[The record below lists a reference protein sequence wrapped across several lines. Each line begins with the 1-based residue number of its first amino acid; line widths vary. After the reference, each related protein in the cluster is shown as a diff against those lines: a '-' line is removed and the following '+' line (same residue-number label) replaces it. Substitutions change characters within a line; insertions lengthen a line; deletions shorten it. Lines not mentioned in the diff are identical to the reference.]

1 MLAVTPKPSRN
12 LKKLAC
18 ILRKMASEVTIPDSE
33 KVRIVSD
40 FLQHAPPG
48 EFNEVFNAV
57 RMLLNNDQLL
67 KEGCSQAVVKY
78 NESQFAPVKLDGVE
92 KQTLITPFNDIGGG
106 RYVDDASMK
115 SFKYDHLRKEASDIQ
130 PYPVESTALESWRAA
145 LQKELDIYIEEHY
158 AKSGIGCVFV
168 RNGNFTLCIES
179 HQFQPKNFCNGRWR
193 SEWKIPVGDGKIGA
207 QELIGNVKVQVHYY
221 EDGNVQ
227 LFSEKDFNVKIQ
239 ITSDVDKTAKD
250 ILQCIRDEE
259 GKYQHAVQENY
270 ASMSDNTFKA
280 LRRQL
285 PVIRAKMDWHKASS
299 ISFG

>member
-1 MLAVTPKPSRN
+1 MT
-12 LKKLAC
+12 
-18 ILRKMASEVTIPDSE
+18 SEVTIPDSE
-33 KVRIVSD
+33 KIRIVSD

-67 KEGCSQAVVKY
+67 KEGCSQAVVRY

-92 KQTLITPFNDIGGG
+92 KQTLITAFNDIGGG
-106 RYVDDASMK
+106 RYVDDASKK

-130 PYPVESTALESWRAA
+130 PYPAESTALESWRAA

-168 RNGNFTLCIES
+168 RNGNFT
-179 HQFQPKNFCNGRWR
+179 NGRWR
-193 SEWKIPVGDGKIGA
+193 SEWKIPVGDGKMGA

-227 LFSEKDFNVKIQ
+227 LFSEKDFSVKIQ
-239 ITSDVDKTAKD
+239 VTSDVDKTAKE
-250 ILQCIRDEE
+250 ILQSIRDEE

-285 PVIRAKMDWHKASS
+285 PNFHKPR
-299 ISFG
+299 

>member
-1 MLAVTPKPSRN
+1 
-12 LKKLAC
+12 
-18 ILRKMASEVTIPDSE
+18 MASEVTIPDSE

-193 SEWKIPVGDGKIGA
+193 SEWKIPVGNGKIGA
-207 QELIGNVKVQVHYY
+207 QELIGNVKVQVRQVLKNLL
-221 EDGNVQ
+221 GA
-227 LFSEKDFNVKIQ
+227 LLRRWKCA
-239 ITSDVDKTAKD
+239 TSDVDKTAKD

-299 ISFG
+299 ISFGI

>member
-1 MLAVTPKPSRN
+1 MT
-12 LKKLAC
+12 
-18 ILRKMASEVTIPDSE
+18 SEAAIPDSE

-67 KEGCSQAVVKY
+67 KEGCAQAITKY
-78 NESQFAPVKLDGVE
+78 NESQFAPVKLEGVE
-92 KQTLITPFNDIGGG
+92 KQTLVTPFNDIGGG
-106 RYVDDASMK
+106 RYVDDASKK

-130 PYPVESTALESWRAA
+130 PYPAESSALESWRVA
-145 LQKELDIYIEEHY
+145 LQKELDAYIEEHY
-158 AKSGIGCVFV
+158 SKSGVGCVFV
-168 RNGNFTLCIES
+168 RHGNFTLCIES

-193 SEWKIPVGDGKIGA
+193 SEWKVPVGEGKSGSQELVGKI
-207 QELIGNVKVQVHYY
+207 KVQVHYY

-227 LFSEKDFNVKIQ
+227 LFSEKECNVKIQ
-239 ITSDVDKTAKD
+239 ISSDVEKTAKE
-250 ILQCIRDEE
+250 IIQAIKDEE
-259 GKYQHAVQENY
+259 GKYQQAVQENY

-285 PVIRAKMDWHKASS
+285 PVIRAKMDWHKVQSYR
-299 ISFG
+299 IGQEMKPQ